1 MQKMTTNLKKELK
14 KALKEGFM
22 LQICS
27 FCLWQNK
34 TIENEEKKNKM
45 LQNSSHILLE
55 ISLQNDKVQNTRQF
69 GIKI

>member
-14 KALKEGFM
+14 TSIKGRIHATNMQLLFVAK
-22 LQICS
+22 
-27 FCLWQNK
+27 QNYR
-34 TIENEEKKNKM
+34 NEKKKSKM